1 MSIATYGTNGVDWEN
16 RVDFER
22 LRNERL
28 NRLKAE
34 LNNSSLGALPLIFTI
49 FVT

>member
-1 MSIATYGTNGVDWEN
+1 MAIPTFGTNAVDWEN

-28 NRLKAE
+28 ARLKAE
-34 LNNSSLGALPLIFTI
+34 LESSPEA
-49 FVT
+49 VRSA